1 MKESYLIET
10 AVQAQQLLKPKRVA
24 ILKQLAEPRTCIEL
38 GKIFDQTPQQIYYHV
53 KALEKAGLVTKVREE
68 RVRGIM
74 QGYYQAIARSYWLAP
89 QLVGEIGSPKHA
101 RDQASLHFVRTLAE
115 EVYVD
120 IGRLGQRA
128 EGGEPIPSLGLA
140 AQVHLPNG
148 QRRAEFLAE
157 VQELFQTIAT
167 KYGLPD
173 RETGTGETFK
183 LALACYPTQQ
193 GEK

>member
-1 MKESYLIET
+1 MQESFLIET

-38 GKIFDQTPQQIYYHV
+38 GNVFDQTPQQIYYHV
-53 KALEKAGLVTKVREE
+53 KALEKAGLVVKVREE

-74 QGYYQAIARSYWLAP
+74 QGYYQARARSYWLAP
-89 QLVGEIGSPKHA
+89 QLVGDVGSPQLA

-120 IGRLGQRA
+120 IGRLGQRSESGKA
-128 EGGEPIPSLGLA
+128 VPSLGLS

-148 QRRAEFLAE
+148 GRRAEFLAE
-157 VQELFQTIAT
+157 VQELFQTLAT

-173 RETGTGETFK
+173 GDVQQGETFK
-183 LALACYPTQQ
+183 LALACYPT
-193 GEK
+193 ENED